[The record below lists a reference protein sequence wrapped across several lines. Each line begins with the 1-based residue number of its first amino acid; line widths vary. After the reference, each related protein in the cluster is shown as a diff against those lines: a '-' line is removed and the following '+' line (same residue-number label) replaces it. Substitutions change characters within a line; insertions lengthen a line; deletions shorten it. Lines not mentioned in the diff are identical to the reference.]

1 MKKRLI
7 SLLLAFSMML
17 TFLPAGAVSAF
28 AEGTADDTSMGT
40 LLSDGQPIT
49 TGGTYRLK
57 DNYTKAIKITTS
69 DLVTIN
75 IADGDKVTFSPS
87 SYPMTML
94 QVEEDGN
101 LIVNNHG
108 SYEGATFL
116 SFAGK
121 TAEISGGN
129 YEIARSQYNSNMG
142 IVAFDFD
149 KGEDVTIENAKI
161 QVGDYCNGV
170 RAYDLNTLHIVNSEI
185 KQMGSYQQGYAAIA
199 HYKSSNVT
207 LDGVII
213 ETGDCPAIFGKGK
226 SLIIN
231 SGKYTS
237 AMNTV
242 VVGDETE
249 KTVINGGEFEVKV
262 GSSSCNVVSNS
273 GPMEIHGGKFT
284 AGSSGGKVLTCY
296 GSIVIDDEKSTPEFY
311 GKSGR
316 LDAIQFRGSYSGNP
330 VMQFK
335 AGIIHISGGV
345 QRAAIAIGTDSTYDP
360 DRGTAIID
368 SNRVIIDSG
377 TYGIRVRGHVTAVLN
392 DITVN
397 RVGRSVIYL
406 EKDQKIKISDT
417 YTGNATILCA
427 DPKDGRPLTTATT
440 GTEYQ
445 KNLNLTS
452 ANAGYLVG
460 YKIEDGKEYRCLSKK
475 VGVTVNG
482 LKSEIKAEDTAEFT
496 VTLTH
501 AGSTGTGILTFGDK
515 NSEIEYKD
523 EESGA
528 YQPMPK
534 DGLEVDLSGDNKN
547 YEFCITPKDAGDQ
560 TLTAAVVRDA
570 VELGTADKNFTVAD
584 RVHTTVTIEGLE
596 NAVVKEGESK
606 DFTVKVTPNDDAKLG
621 EAFIDFGDKNS
632 EIEYKDEN
640 DAYQPMPEGGLK
652 IGLGDGE
659 VERKFRITPKE
670 TGKQTLTAAVVRD
683 DVKLG
688 TADKDY
694 TVAGRVHTT
703 VTIEGL
709 ENAVIKEGESKDFTV
724 KVDPK
729 DDANLGEAFIDFGD
743 KNSEIEYKDEHGAY
757 QPMPNGGLKI
767 NLGNGEVEHEFR
779 ITPKETGKQTLTA
792 VVKKDEK
799 ELAKDE
805 KDFVGSEMPIL
816 TLKDGVITSVT
827 VPGKNGADPEDITE
841 IVKKNANEDGSF
853 NVPEGAT
860 VSVAFDKDAFA
871 DSGLKFGHWDIT
883 GLDDPN
889 AYQDKESFD
898 FEMPA
903 KAVTLKAMTQDATI
917 EDDGPGVLGTVA
929 IIGTA
934 AVGGAVLGYQAYSL
948 GAEFAGKLM
957 ALPYFPSNRS
967 ALAMMLWE
975 DAGKPMPESE
985 LLYPDVEQEEQDMDL
1000 QHAARWA
1007 MENEL
1012 IPDLNDEGT
1021 APEEMKFYPDNTVS
1035 KIDVLNAWQKA
1046 QELKQNA

>member
-28 AEGTADDTSMGT
+28 AEETADDTTKGT
-40 LLSDGQPIT
+40 PLSDGQPIT
-49 TGGTYRLK
+49 TGGTYRLSG
-57 DNYTKAIKITTS
+57 NYTKAIKITTS

-121 TAEISGGN
+121 TAEISGGT
-129 YEIARSQYNSNMG
+129 YKITRQYNSDMG

-262 GSSSCNVVSNS
+262 GSSSCSVVSNS

-335 AGIIHISGGV
+335 AGIIHISGGA

-452 ANAGYLVG
+452 ANEDYLVG
-460 YKIEDGKEYRCLSKK
+460 YKTEDGKEYRCLSKK
-475 VGVTVNG
+475 VGVTIND

-496 VTLTH
+496 VTLDH
-501 AGSTGTGILTFGDK
+501 AGSTGILTFGDK

-523 EESGA
+523 ENDK
-528 YQPMPK
+528 YVPMPN
-534 DGLEVDLSGDNKN
+534 DGLPINKN
-547 YEFCITPKDAGDQ
+547 DYAFRITPKNAGEQ
-560 TLTAAVVRDA
+560 KLTAAVVRD
-570 VELGTADKNFTVAD
+570 T
-584 RVHTTVTIEGLE
+584 
-596 NAVVKEGESK
+596 
-606 DFTVKVTPNDDAKLG
+606 
-621 EAFIDFGDKNS
+621 
-632 EIEYKDEN
+632 
-640 DAYQPMPEGGLK
+640 
-652 IGLGDGE
+652 
-659 VERKFRITPKE
+659 
-670 TGKQTLTAAVVRD
+670 
-683 DVKLG
+683 VKLG

-724 KVDPK
+724 KVTPN
-729 DDANLGEAFIDFGD
+729 DDAKLGKAAIDFGD
-743 KNSEIEYKDEHGAY
+743 KNSEIEYKDEESGEY
-757 QPMPNGGLKI
+757 KPMPKDGLPIDLSKVK
-767 NLGNGEVEHEFR
+767 EQYAFR
-779 ITPKETGKQTLTA
+779 IAPKETGEQTLTA
-792 VVKKDEK
+792 AVKQGENK
-799 ELAKDE
+799 LATDE
-805 KDFVGSEMPIL
+805 KDFVVSEMPIL

-853 NVPEGAT
+853 HVPEGAT

-889 AYQDKESFD
+889 AYQDKESFA

-903 KAVTLKAMTQDATI
+903 KAVTLKAMTQDASI
-917 EDDGPGVLGTVA
+917 EDDEPDIVGPIV
-929 IIGTA
+929 IGTTVV
-934 AVGGAVLGYQAYSL
+934 VGGAVLGYQAYSL

-985 LLYPDVEQEEQDMDL
+985 LLYPDVGQEEQDMDL

-1021 APEEMKFYPDNTVS
+1021 APEEMKFFPANPVS
-1035 KIDVLNAWQKA
+1035 KLDVLNAWQKA
-1046 QELKQNA
+1046 QELKNN